1 MSPTHQ
7 VNESTSP
14 PVNESTSPPVPILNA
29 CLSYVKFM
37 MINRDRLYIFDATV
51 ARFDIPSIKV
61 AHEMISKFCDPT
73 LRYTYKGPN
82 KCTPREK
89 AVHAVEGIYKILV
102 NLDAQGLNPTIACPS
117 EELNKILV
125 LNGPCDHKMLEDRF
139 QLIES
144 QISHIKSLES
154 SMVDI
159 KRTVAAIMTNSQTT
173 SHSAGAAVPPVIIER
188 LQSDINVNARTTD
201 IQSGSKGR
209 SFSVSS
215 AKRGRSD
222 DEDSDIDTEFL
233 QPKYNLRKQEK
244 RVKRSPD
251 HKPLS
256 KLSSSSSAFRS
267 TPQRRKANWGKAVDT
282 SSSGFIGAIPDLFVF
297 NCAGQPDESV
307 VKSYLESKNIEVVHV
322 EMKSA
327 TDAYKR
333 SFRVTVAS
341 HTDYDKL
348 FAGEILPVG
357 AGVKRFSHPR
367 RKHTVN
373 QWTSN
378 SHVNIATANAS
389 DNVQSNTFQSR
400 INEFYKVSE
409 SEHSALTSGNSGVRL
424 SHQDASKLTAQ
435 LVSMSPSAND
445 VSNINSAIEV
455 IDSVTTNSV

>member
-7 VNESTSP
+7 
-14 PVNESTSPPVPILNA
+14 VNESTSPPVPILNA

-73 LRYTYKGPN
+73 LRHTYKGPH
-82 KCTPREK
+82 KGTPREK

-173 SHSAGAAVPPVIIER
+173 SHSAGAAAPPVIIER

-215 AKRGRSD
+215 VKRGRSD

-256 KLSSSSSAFRS
+256 KLSSSSS
-267 TPQRRKANWGKAVDT
+267 
-282 SSSGFIGAIPDLFVF
+282 
-297 NCAGQPDESV
+297 
-307 VKSYLESKNIEVVHV
+307 
-322 EMKSA
+322 
-327 TDAYKR
+327 
-333 SFRVTVAS
+333 SFR
-341 HTDYDKL
+341 
-348 FAGEILPVG
+348 
-357 AGVKRFSHPR
+357 
-367 RKHTVN
+367 
-373 QWTSN
+373 
-378 SHVNIATANAS
+378 
-389 DNVQSNTFQSR
+389 
-400 INEFYKVSE
+400 
-409 SEHSALTSGNSGVRL
+409 
-424 SHQDASKLTAQ
+424 
-435 LVSMSPSAND
+435 
-445 VSNINSAIEV
+445 
-455 IDSVTTNSV
+455 